1 MPSNNLINRTFSFA
15 VSVGKM
21 TEKLPLSIINRAY
34 IGQIVRSSSST
45 YANYRAS
52 QRAKS
57 DRDFLNKLK
66 IVEEECDETI
76 GFLELL
82 KAFNENAGS
91 EINTLIEEGNQ
102 LLKIF
107 VASITTMRW
116 KMSENKKNIPKNQQ
130 G

>member
-1 MPSNNLINRTFSFA
+1 MPSNDLIKRTYDFA
-15 VSVGKM
+15 VAIGKM

-34 IGQIVRSSSST
+34 IAQIVRSSSST

-82 KAFNENAGS
+82 KAFNEKFVE
-91 EINTLIEEGNQ
+91 EINSLIDEGQQ

-107 VASITTMRW
+107 VASITKMRI
-116 KMSENKKNIPKNQQ
+116 KMSAKNNNPKET
-130 G
+130 

>member
-1 MPSNNLINRTFSFA
+1 MPSNDLIKRTYDFA
-15 VSVGKM
+15 VAIGKM

-34 IGQIVRSSSST
+34 IAQIVRSSSST

-82 KAFNENAGS
+82 KAFNEKFVE
-91 EINTLIEEGNQ
+91 EINSLIDEGQQ

-107 VASITTMRW
+107 VASITKMRI
-116 KMSENKKNIPKNQQ
+116 KMSAKNNNPK
-130 G
+130 GT

>member
-1 MPSNNLINRTFSFA
+1 MPSNDLINRTYAFA
-15 VSVGKM
+15 VAIGKL

-34 IGQIVRSSSST
+34 IAQIVRSSSST

-82 KAFNENAGS
+82 KAFNEKFVE
-91 EINTLIEEGNQ
+91 EINSLIDEGYQ

-107 VASITTMRW
+107 V
-116 KMSENKKNIPKNQQ
+116 
-130 G
+130 